1 MAFFGQKPI
10 INVDPNGQFLMVLN
24 ISQVPRGFGTK
35 FESIKAKRLHNNLY
49 DLANFDPNLL

>member
-1 MAFFGQKPI
+1 MAFFGQKLI
-10 INVDPNGQFLMVLN
+10 IKVGPNGQLLMVLN

>member
-1 MAFFGQKPI
+1 MAFFGQKLMI
-10 INVDPNGQFLMVLN
+10 KVGPNGLFIMVPN
-24 ISQVPRGFGTK
+24 ISQVPRGIATK